1 MPWLLNLAYFALLTA
16 LSPILGWRI
25 LVRGKYRTGW
35 REKLLG
41 RVPRRVGNRPCLW
54 FHAVSV
60 GEVLQLEPVL
70 KELRARLPAIEF
82 VISTTTPTG
91 RSVAEA
97 KFAGHTVCYFPLDF
111 SWAVREAIARLRP
124 TALVLVELELWP
136 NLILHARRSGIPI
149 ALINGRL
156 SERSLR
162 GYRRL
167 RPLVAR
173 LLGSLHAIAVQNA
186 TYAERFAALGAPR
199 ERLEVTG
206 SIKFDR
212 VTTDRRNPKTAEL
225 RTAFEI
231 AESAQVFVAG
241 STQETEESAALDAY
255 LALRDRFPALRLI
268 LVPRHKERFDDVA
281 RLVESYGLP
290 LCRRSDWSDKSS
302 ALPESSCSIS
312 ERSPRVPSL
321 PAPLPQGE
329 RGARVSASAPLAPR
343 GLVGKSSPLSPCGRG
358 AGGEGGELSEHLA
371 QSFGAR
377 PVLLLDTL
385 GELAACWGLA
395 DVAFVGGSLTNR
407 GGQNM
412 IEPAGYGAAVLFGPN
427 TQNFRDVV
435 ELLLTADAARVVR
448 NGGELTAAVAD
459 CLSHPE
465 RAKKQGARAQEL
477 VLSQQGATLRTV
489 EILTSLPGL
498 PLAPQ
503 GVANA
508 ASAA

>member
-1 MPWLLNLAYFALLTA
+1 MPWLLNLGYFVLLA
-16 LSPILGWRI
+16 AVSPILCWRI

-41 RVPRRVGNRPCLW
+41 HVPRRAGNRPCLW

-70 KELRARLPAIEF
+70 KDLRSRLPAVEF

-97 KFAGHTVCYFPLDF
+97 KFPGDTVCYFPLDF
-111 SWAVREAIARLRP
+111 SWAVRAAVSRLRP
-124 TALVLVELELWP
+124 TAIVLVELELWP
-136 NLILHARRSGIPI
+136 NFILYARRAGIPI

-156 SERSLR
+156 SEHSLR

-173 LLGSLHAIAVQNA
+173 LLGSLHAIAVQNP
-186 TYAERFAALGAPR
+186 TYAERFAELGAPR
-199 ERLEVTG
+199 ERIDVTG

-212 VTTDRRNPKTAEL
+212 VTTDRQNPKTVEL
-225 RTAFEI
+225 RVAFGI
-231 AESAQVFVAG
+231 AESDRVFVAG
-241 STQETEESAALDAY
+241 STQETEESAAIDTY
-255 LALRDRFPALRLI
+255 LALREPFPALRLI

-281 RLVESYGLP
+281 RLVESRGLP
-290 LCRRSDWSDKSS
+290 LRRRS
-302 ALPESSCSIS
+302 A
-312 ERSPRVPSL
+312 
-321 PAPLPQGE
+321 
-329 RGARVSASAPLAPR
+329 ARDQPHADS
-343 GLVGKSSPLSPCGRG
+343 G
-358 AGGEGGELSEHLA
+358 
-371 QSFGAR
+371 R

-435 ELLLTADAARVVR
+435 ELLLSADAARVVR
-448 NGGELTAAVAD
+448 SGAELTAAVAD

-465 RAKKQGARAQEL
+465 RAQKQGGRAQQL

-489 EILTSLPGL
+489 EILASLPGL
-498 PLAPQ
+498 TPAPQ
-503 GVANA
+503 GFANA
-508 ASAA
+508 ATAA